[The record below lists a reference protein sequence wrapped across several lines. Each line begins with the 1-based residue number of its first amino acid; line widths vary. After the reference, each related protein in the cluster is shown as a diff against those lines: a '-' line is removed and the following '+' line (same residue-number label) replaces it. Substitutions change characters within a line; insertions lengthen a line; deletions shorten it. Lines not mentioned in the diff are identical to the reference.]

1 MSTTV
6 ISLGGSLICP
16 KEVDSEYL
24 KKFRQLI
31 VDAIEQGKKFGIVT
45 GGGLIARQYIQKAN
59 EVVHLQPTQNDWIG
73 IGLTLANA
81 RLVRE
86 IFGDMAYQEVV
97 SEYKERIETSKPII
111 VGGGWKPGCSTDHD
125 TVLLAKLLGAKTI
138 INLTNV
144 EYVYDKDPRK
154 FKDAKPLKRLTW
166 HELKQIVGGEWKAG
180 MNLPFDPVAA
190 SLAEKEKMHVII
202 MNGADLQN
210 LERCLAG
217 MEFKG
222 TVIG

>member
-1 MSTTV
+1 MNT
-6 ISLGGSLICP
+6 IILSLGGSLICP
-16 KEVDSEYL
+16 KEVDSGYL
-24 KKFRQLI
+24 KKFRELI
-31 VDAIEQGKKFGIVT
+31 LNATEQGKKFGIVT
-45 GGGLIARQYIQKAN
+45 GGGVIARQYIQKAN
-59 EVVHLQPTQNDWIG
+59 EVVHLEAVQNDWIG

-81 RLVRE
+81 RLVKE
-86 IFGDMAYQEVV
+86 LFGNKAYEEVL
-97 SEYKERIETSKPII
+97 SHYDEKIETTKPII

-154 FKDAKPLKRLTW
+154 FKDAKPLKKLTW

-190 SLAEKEKMHVII
+190 ALAEKEKMHVII
-202 MNGADLQN
+202 MNGADLAN
-210 LERCLAG
+210 VERCIAG

-222 TVIG
+222 TLIG